1 MYFNHLE
8 PYNRALATSTL
19 HWNIPRSLVVGGL
32 HYVQQGLTGLMVP
45 WLDLRGMWMQR
56 AEFDEGRRIYLGV
69 NPGNI
74 LLSTDKDAVRTM
86 ARLRRWR

>member
-1 MYFNHLE
+1 MHFNRFD
-8 PYNRALATSTL
+8 PYNRALSTNTL

-32 HYVQQGLTGLMVP
+32 QYVYQGATGLMVP

-69 NPGNI
+69 NPGTI
-74 LLSTDKDAVRTM
+74 LLSTDKEAVRTM
-86 ARLRRWR
+86 ARLRRWW

>member
-1 MYFNHLE
+1 MHHRFDE
-8 PYNRALATSTL
+8 PYNRALATSSF

-32 HYVQQGLTGLMVP
+32 HYMHQGVTGLMVP

-69 NPGNI
+69 NPGKI
-74 LLSTDKDAVRTM
+74 LLSTDKEAVHTM
-86 ARLRRWR
+86 ARLRRWW

>member
-1 MYFNHLE
+1 MHFNRFD
-8 PYNRALATSTL
+8 PYNRAVSTSML

-32 HYVQQGLTGLMVP
+32 QYVYQGNTGLMVP

-69 NPGNI
+69 NPGTI
-74 LLSTDKDAVRTM
+74 LLSTDKEAVRTM
-86 ARLRRWR
+86 ARLRRWW